1 VATVTIHRLTG
12 SKKAHE
18 ACRLV
23 ETLFGSGRRVIA
35 WVSDAGR
42 AATFNE
48 YLWTFAQHSF
58 VPHGLSDGSGES
70 DDPVAVVTGLLANVN
85 GADTLVIVDT
95 LPEFAHAREF
105 AEVHDFVTMAPEDA
119 ERVAAWEREGFTVA
133 EASPS
138 SQVHARGEGK

>member
-1 VATVTIHRLTG
+1 VVATVTIHRLTG

-23 ETLFGSGRRVIA
+23 DALFGAGKRVVA

-58 VPHGLSDGSGES
+58 VPHGLSDGSATS
-70 DDPVAVVTGLLANVN
+70 DDPVMVVTGLLANVN

-95 LPEFAHAREF
+95 LPEPVRAREF
-105 AEVHDFVTMAPEDA
+105 PHVHDFVTTAPEDA
-119 ERVAAWEREGFTVA
+119 GRVAVWEREGFEV
-133 EASPS
+133 EDASPA
-138 SQVHARGEGK
+138 ARAPAR